1 MTDAA
6 VKAELLRSFH
16 VPGSPLI
23 LTNVWDAESARVVAA
38 ANGTRALATA
48 SHTISDRH
56 GVPDGEGL
64 SLDQALAA
72 AAAITEAVAMPVS
85 VDFERG
91 YAKDPDALAENV
103 RRLIEVGAAGLNIED
118 SYGSGAGEV
127 YSLDDQVARVAAV
140 RKASENGGVPLS
152 INARVDVLRRG
163 GTFEEAI
170 ERANA
175 YLEAG
180 GDSAFV
186 LGLDTEAQVEQAV
199 DAIDGPVATVV
210 KFGSIP
216 IARLVELG
224 IARISVGP
232 GSGKFS
238 LEALGK
244 LAETL
249 NARGEYP
256 PELTY

>member
-23 LTNVWDAESARVVAA
+23 LTNVWDADSARVVAA
-38 ANGTRALATA
+38 APGTRALATA
-48 SHTISDRH
+48 SHSISDRH

-64 SLDQALAA
+64 SLEQALAA

-91 YAKDPDALAENV
+91 YAKDPDAVADNV
-103 RRLIEVGAAGLNIED
+103 RRLVEIGAAGLNIED
-118 SYGSGAGEV
+118 SYGSGPGELFT
-127 YSLDDQVARVAAV
+127 LDEQVARLAAV
-140 RKASENGGVPLS
+140 RKAAEKSGVPLS

-163 GTFEEAI
+163 GTFEEAV

-199 DAIDGPVATVV
+199 DSIDGPVATIV
-210 KFGSIP
+210 KYGSIP
-216 IARLVELG
+216 IPRLAELG

-238 LEALGK
+238 LEALGE
-244 LAETL
+244 LAATL
-249 NARGEYP
+249 NAKGEYP
-256 PELTY
+256 PELTF

>member
-23 LTNVWDAESARVVAA
+23 LTNVWDAESARVVAEA
-38 ANGTRALATA
+38 PGTRALATA
-48 SHTISDRH
+48 SHSISDRH

-72 AAAITEAVAMPVS
+72 AAAIIEAVAKPVS

-91 YAKDPDALAENV
+91 YAKEPDAVADNV
-103 RRLIEVGAAGLNIED
+103 RRLIDVGAAGLNIED
-118 SYGSGAGEV
+118 SFGSGPGEV
-127 YSLDDQVARVAAV
+127 YSLDDQVNRVQSVRLAA
-140 RKASENGGVPLS
+140 ENGGVSLS

-163 GTFEEAI
+163 GTFEDAI

-175 YLEAG
+175 YLRAG
-180 GDSAFV
+180 ADSAFV
-186 LGLDTEAQVEQAV
+186 LGLDTEALVEQAV
-199 DAIDGPVATVV
+199 DSIDGPVATIV
-210 KFGSIP
+210 KYGSIP
-216 IARLVELG
+216 IARLAELG

-238 LEALGK
+238 LEALGE

-256 PELTY
+256 PELTF